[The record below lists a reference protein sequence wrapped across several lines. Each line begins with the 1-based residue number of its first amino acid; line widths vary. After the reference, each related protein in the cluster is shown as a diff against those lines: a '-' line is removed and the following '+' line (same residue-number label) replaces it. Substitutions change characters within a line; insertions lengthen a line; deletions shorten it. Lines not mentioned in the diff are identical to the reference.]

1 MRLSSDLFDVFAF
14 LDRPRLDKAAVCRRF
29 NAVIEEKRMN
39 SLCLRTMD
47 KVLIEGE
54 STAYNITLWTA
65 HGADPRSSLQF
76 RRVHF
81 QDKLRMCLRRSVINV
96 LELTDV
102 GVTEKFLAMLECGL
116 GQAKHLALTTVVFP
130 THSTVKLLL
139 ACFKDLQVTNE
150 LRFSGYRVPVN

>member
-14 LDRPRLDKAAVCRRF
+14 LDRPRLDKAAYVCRRF

-96 LELTDV
+96 LRTDRRRSHREV
-102 GVTEKFLAMLECGL
+102 SCDARMWTGPSEAPGAYDCRLPHTFYSEAVTSVLQGLAG
-116 GQAKHLALTTVVFP
+116 
-130 THSTVKLLL
+130 
-139 ACFKDLQVTNE
+139 NE
-150 LRFSGYRVPVN
+150 